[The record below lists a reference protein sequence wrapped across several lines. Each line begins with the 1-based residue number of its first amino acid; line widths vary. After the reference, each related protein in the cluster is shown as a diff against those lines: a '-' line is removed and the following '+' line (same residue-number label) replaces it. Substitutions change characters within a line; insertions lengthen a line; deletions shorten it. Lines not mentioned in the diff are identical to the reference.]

1 MKTERLKY
9 LFEVVYTDGS
19 EYKQNPEDESV
30 LHPLRSSF
38 YDVDIDNVKIFTLRS
53 PSNEFYSVRFPSGE
67 FQMNSDKWI
76 NQCNLGT
83 STTTKKLVYYRQVT
97 IDFNDSQNQHKQN
110 IVFYLGWST
119 HGPEKCILAI
129 E

>member
-9 LFEVVYTDGS
+9 LFEVVYTDGTV
-19 EYKQNPEDESV
+19 YKQSPEDESV
-30 LHPLRSSF
+30 LHPSKSSF
-38 YDVDIDNVKIFTLRS
+38 YDVDVDNVEIFTLRG
-53 PSNEFYSVRFPSGE
+53 PGNEFYSVRFPSGE

-83 STTTKKLVYYRQVT
+83 STTKKLVYYRRVT
-97 IDFNDSQNQHKQN
+97 VDFQEGTTKAEKK
-110 IVFYLGWST
+110 IVFYLGWKYD
-119 HGPEKCILAI
+119 GPEQCVLAI